1 MSEIVPNH
9 GRADTDVSASPDS
22 GISLARRSFS
32 AGGRTVFSSPG
43 LLASLA
49 FGAAAFGFAVAQRY
63 RRRYTFENKVVIV
76 TGGSRGLGL
85 VLARELA
92 ARGASLGLMAR
103 DALELARA
111 RRTIDSDSL
120 VQLLPSD
127 VTDPAQVEQSFS
139 TMMRRFGRIDMVI
152 NNAGQIL
159 SAPFDDT
166 TNEDFK
172 AMLDVHFWG
181 TLNVTRAALPHLA
194 RHGEGRIINVC
205 SIGGRVPIPHL
216 SAYCVSKFAQAG
228 LSGVMAEELR
238 ARGIGVTTVL
248 PGLMRTGSHLQAWF
262 KGERATEFAV
272 FSLAGGSP
280 GTSMSA
286 ERAARMILTAAAG
299 GKADVVIPFSYRQF
313 SKIAAIAPNATISA
327 FAAVNSLLPG
337 PRTRFA
343 AQGKHM
349 PLPKLVRGVAALN
362 QRAAAKNN
370 QR

>member
-1 MSEIVPNH
+1 MSESLPND
-9 GRADTDVSASPDS
+9 RQAVTDLSTSSAS
-22 GISLARRSFS
+22 GISRNL
-32 AGGRTVFSSPG
+32 FSSPRVW
-43 LLASLA
+43 ASLA
-49 FGAAAFGFAVAQRY
+49 VGAVAFGIAVASRY
-63 RRRYTFENKVVIV
+63 RRHYTFENKVVLI

-92 ARGASLGLMAR
+92 LRGASLGLMAR

-111 RRTIDSDSL
+111 RRTIDSESL

-127 VTDPAQVEQSFS
+127 VTDPAQVEQAFS
-139 TMMRRFGRIDMVI
+139 TMVRRFGRVDVVI

-166 TNEDFK
+166 TNDDFK

-194 RHGEGRIINVC
+194 RHGEGRIINIC

-216 SAYCVSKFAQAG
+216 SAYCASKYAQAG

-238 ARGIGVTTVL
+238 ATGIRVTTVL

-262 KGERATEFAV
+262 KGEQRTEFAV

-286 ERAARMILTAAAG
+286 ERAARMILSAAAR
-299 GKADVVIPFSYRQF
+299 GKADAVIPFTYRQL
-313 SKIAAIAPNATISA
+313 SKISALAPNTTVATL
-327 FAAVNSLLPG
+327 AAVNTMLPG

-349 PLPKLVRGVAALN
+349 PLPKLVRGVTALN
-362 QRAAAKNN
+362 ERAAAKNN

>member
-1 MSEIVPNH
+1 MSERVSNDHATLTELLPSH
-9 GRADTDVSASPDS
+9 GS
-22 GISLARRSFS
+22 GISRKGFPSRGA
-32 AGGRTVFSSPG
+32 
-43 LLASLA
+43 LASLA
-49 FGAAAFGFAVAQRY
+49 LGAAALGFAVATRY
-63 RRRYTFENKVVIV
+63 RRRYTFENKVVVI

-92 ARGASLGLMAR
+92 SRGASLGLLAR
-103 DALELARA
+103 DAIELARA
-111 RRTIDSDSL
+111 RRTIDSESL
-120 VQLLPSD
+120 VQLLPAD
-127 VTDPAQVEQSFS
+127 VTDAAQVEQAFS
-139 TMMRRFGRIDMVI
+139 TIIRRFGRIDVVI

-166 TNEDFK
+166 TNDDFK

-194 RHGEGRIINVC
+194 RHGVGRIINIC
-205 SIGGRVPIPHL
+205 SIGGRVPVPHL
-216 SAYCVSKFAQAG
+216 SAYCASKFAQAG

-238 ARGIGVTTVL
+238 GRGIRVTTVL

-262 KGERATEFAV
+262 KGERPTEFAV

-286 ERAARMILTAAAG
+286 ERAARMILSAAAS
-299 GKADVVIPFSYRQF
+299 GKADAVIPFTYRQL
-313 SKIAAIAPNATISA
+313 SKIAALAPNTTIGA
-327 FAAVNSLLPG
+327 LAAVNTVLPG

-343 AQGKHM
+343 TQGKHM
-349 PLPKLVRGVAALN
+349 PLPKLVRGVTALN
-362 QRAAAKNN
+362 ERAAAKNN

>member
-1 MSEIVPNH
+1 MSETVPNDLPAVTDLSNV
-9 GRADTDVSASPDS
+9 RAS
-22 GISLARRSFS
+22 GKSRNRL
-32 AGGRTVFSSPG
+32 SSPRT
-43 LLASLA
+43 LASIAL
-49 FGAAAFGFAVAQRY
+49 GVAALGLAVASRY

-127 VTDPAQVEQSFS
+127 VTDPAQVEQAFS
-139 TMMRRFGRIDMVI
+139 TMIRRFGRIDVVI

-159 SAPFDDT
+159 SAPFGDT
-166 TNEDFK
+166 TNDDFK

-181 TLNVTRAALPHLA
+181 TLNVTRAALPHLS
-194 RHGEGRIINVC
+194 RHGDGRIINIC
-205 SIGGRVPIPHL
+205 SIGGRVPVPHL
-216 SAYCVSKFAQAG
+216 SAYCASKFAQAG

-238 ARGIGVTTVL
+238 ERGIRVTTVL
-248 PGLMRTGSHLQAWF
+248 PGLMRTGSHIQAWF
-262 KGERATEFAV
+262 KGEQQSEFAL
-272 FSLAGGSP
+272 FALAGGSP

-286 ERAARMILTAAAG
+286 ERAARLILAASAD
-299 GKADVVIPFSYRQF
+299 GKADAVIPFTYRQL
-313 SKIAAIAPNATISA
+313 SKIAAIAPNATA
-327 FAAVNSLLPG
+327 TVLAAVNTMMPG
-337 PRTRFA
+337 PRTRSA
-343 AQGKHM
+343 TQGKHM
-349 PLPKLVRGVAALN
+349 PLPKIVRGVTALN
-362 QRAAAKNN
+362 ERAAAKNN